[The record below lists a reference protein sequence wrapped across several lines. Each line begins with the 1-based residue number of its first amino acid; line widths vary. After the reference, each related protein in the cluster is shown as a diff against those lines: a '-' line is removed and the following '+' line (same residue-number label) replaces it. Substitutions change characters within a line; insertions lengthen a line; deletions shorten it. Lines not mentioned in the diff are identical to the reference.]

1 MAKWKQRTII
11 ITAVVLVI
19 ALPLLTIKF
28 AWRLFGYHFCESPDV
43 LSSKCEVENTFVR
56 VQGMTSNSAKKF
68 DGYKWE
74 IENGVLYLGIHCKTF
89 FASSNL
95 GTFDITIDTPQKI
108 SKVIIKGHGAEQE
121 IYSLKTE

>member
-1 MAKWKQRTII
+1 MKKRLII
-11 ITAVVLVI
+11 SIIFVVLILV
-19 ALPLLTIKF
+19 LLVLGLKYG
-28 AWRLFGYHFCESPDV
+28 WRLFGYRFCESPDV

-68 DGYKWE
+68 DSYKWE

-108 SKVIIKGHGAEQE
+108 NKVIIKGHGAEQE
-121 IYSLKTE
+121 IYSAKTE

>member
-1 MAKWKQRTII
+1 MKKRLII
-11 ITAVVLVI
+11 SIIFVVLILV
-19 ALPLLTIKF
+19 LLVLGLKYG
-28 AWRLFGYHFCESPDV
+28 WRLFGYRFCESPDV
-43 LSSKCEVENTFVR
+43 LGSKCEVENTFVR

-121 IYSLKTE
+121 IYSAKTE

>member
-1 MAKWKQRTII
+1 MKKRLII
-11 ITAVVLVI
+11 SIIFVVLILV
-19 ALPLLTIKF
+19 LLVLGLKYG
-28 AWRLFGYHFCESPDV
+28 WRLFGYRFCESPDV

-121 IYSLKTE
+121 IYSAKTE